1 VLPRPQALFPSK
13 LAAADVTIVTDTR
26 QRSPH
31 LPQLHQ
37 PSYIMSPKRKASE
50 QPSEGDAA
58 TKKSRVTTSGAISSL
73 VPVGERKMAKKGV
86 VEPDMLRMLCEDRDK
101 NGERK
106 ELHFKKLIHAD
117 IDWNNKLHIDKI
129 NAWRNQIY
137 GRAGIKNKT
146 VLMWHKDEEAWLE
159 LYWQLLVVEA
169 LKRGIE
175 MPKPKTI
182 RDGFNAFFNGKVF
195 HSTGG
200 EKLEPRVDRGSGPFT
215 SKMGR
220 LAKALRLYLEEKLR
234 AKNGIAFFPRINQEM
249 LEEYQKLKADLVEFG
264 CKDQKIIP
272 WEEVEDEANDK
283 DYVVRCREYI
293 ANLPD
298 QDDVEMDGEE
308 EDTTLVASEELD
320 KELLELA
327 SEPEGVKAER
337 MDTDSVSP
345 LKRATDREP
354 SWFTVVMGSDR
365 SSREASPSRIVGDRS
380 LATEGMYVHTSLLET
395 TPLTPPVQTSQLR
408 VRSALIP
415 LHPPILRPKRVPA
428 SSRLSAKRLS

>member
-1 VLPRPQALFPSK
+1 MP
-13 LAAADVTIVTDTR
+13 
-26 QRSPH
+26 
-31 LPQLHQ
+31 
-37 PSYIMSPKRKASE
+37 PKRKASE
-50 QPSEGDAA
+50 QPSSGDTTMKKPRVAA
-58 TKKSRVTTSGAISSL
+58 SGAISSL

-86 VEPDMLRMLCEDRDK
+86 TEPDMLRMLCEDKDK
-101 NGERK
+101 NNERK

-117 IDWNNKLHIDKI
+117 IDWHNKLHIDKI

-146 VLMWHKDEEAWLE
+146 VLMWHKDEEAWIE

-169 LKRGIE
+169 TKRDID

-182 RDGFNAFFNGKVF
+182 RDSFNAFFNGKVF

-200 EKLEPRVDRGSGPFT
+200 EKREPRVDRGSGPFT

-220 LAKALRLYLEEKLR
+220 LIKGLRLYLEEKLR
-234 AKNGIAFFPRINQEM
+234 AKNGTTFVPKINQQM

-264 CKDQKIIP
+264 CDDQKIIP

-283 DYVVRCREYI
+283 DYIVRCREYL

-298 QDDVEMDGEE
+298 QDDVELDEEE
-308 EDTTLVASEELD
+308 EDITFVVSQELD

-327 SEPEGVKAER
+327 DEAGGVKAER
-337 MDTDSVSP
+337 MDTDSDSG
-345 LKRATDREP
+345 LKRATDREA

-365 SSREASPSRIVGDRS
+365 SSREASPSRIVGGKS
-380 LATEGMYVHTSLLET
+380 LATKGMHVHASLMEI
-395 TPLTPPVQTSQLR
+395 TPLTPTV
-408 VRSALIP
+408 
-415 LHPPILRPKRVPA
+415 
-428 SSRLSAKRLS
+428 